1 MARKKITA
9 KTQRGRQNF
18 ETERKNLQHFKE
30 CLLNHANIMQ
40 SFASFVH
47 GPDFV
52 ILSPWAD
59 GRDLHKFLYSPQEV
73 FRNYP
78 EQSTRFTPNNIFMEI
93 YSLGQA
99 LDFLHNHMG
108 MNNGRKLTCAHL
120 DLKPENILVCFN
132 STGSTPVGRW
142 KIGDFG
148 LSNVEES
155 VARGELVQVPPAQ
168 EHAAGLAP
176 GNILRDVSVR
186 PLRRGPGPFQP
197 PEVKNE
203 QTAKVSTRRD
213 VWSFGCILAMVLA
226 FTIGGAEEV
235 NRQLQWRA
243 KGTDDY
249 FYRRLRRLDDTNHRQ
264 YSDGT
269 RPDSEIKPAIKQWL
283 ERETLRLA
291 PDVHHD
297 WIGGCS
303 KLILRLLNVNVIE
316 RPDIGVA
323 VSELSRILEWTMQC
337 GKDRIW
343 GFDGASVAPE
353 VVASD
358 IPEVNVGRSSMDS
371 TSQPFIGLPSNSSP
385 ASSPATSNIN
395 PSSSKG
401 SPSVFFKRDGTL
413 SFVRLETP
421 KKSEG
426 ANLSLSAKVATMW
439 SKSEVYIYDLEFL
452 GDHQGH
458 WSERPKCGEQEK
470 AHLGASFSEDIK
482 IPESARCLKVLLA
495 GTFAAVEQQQGNST
509 SVCIHTDGLSW

>member
-9 KTQRGRQNF
+9 KTLRGRQNF

-73 FRNYP
+73 FSNYP
-78 EQSTRFTPNNIFMEI
+78 EQSTGFTPNNIFMEI
-93 YSLGQA
+93 YSLAQA
-99 LDFLHNHMG
+99 LDFLHNQMG
-108 MNNGRKLTCAHL
+108 TSNGRKLTCAHL
-120 DLKPENILVCFN
+120 DLKPENVLVCFN
-132 STGSTPVGRW
+132 STGNTPVGRW

-155 VARGELVQVPPAQ
+155 VARGELVHVPPAH
-168 EHAAGLAP
+168 EYAAGLAP

-186 PLRRGPGPFQP
+186 PLKRGPGPFQP

-249 FYRRLRRLDDTNHRQ
+249 FYRRLRRLDDANRRQ

-283 ERETLRLA
+283 EEEALRLA
-291 PDVHHD
+291 PDVHHH
-297 WIGGCS
+297 WIRGCS

-316 RPDIGVA
+316 RPEISVA
-323 VSELSRILEWTMQC
+323 VLELSRVLGWTVQY

-353 VVASD
+353 VVTSD
-358 IPEVNVGRSSMDS
+358 IPEVDVGRSSMDS
-371 TSQPFIGLPSNSSP
+371 TSQLFIGMPSNSSP
-385 ASSPATSNIN
+385 ASSPVPYNIK
-395 PSSSKG
+395 SGSSKG
-401 SPSVFFKRDGTL
+401 STSVFFKRDGTL
-413 SFVRLETP
+413 SFVRLKTP

-426 ANLSLSAKVATMW
+426 ANLSPSAKIATMW

-452 GDHQGH
+452 GDPKAH
-458 WSERPKCGEQEK
+458 WSERPGCDQQEK
-470 AHLGASFSEDIK
+470 AHLGTSFSDDIK
-482 IPESARCLKVLLA
+482 IPESARCLQVLLA
-495 GTFAAVEQQQGNST
+495 GTFAAVVQQQGNSN
-509 SVCIHTDGLSW
+509 SVCIHTDELSW

>member
-1 MARKKITA
+1 MARKKITT

-30 CLLNHANIMQ
+30 CLLNHTNIMQ

-59 GRDLHKFLYSPQEV
+59 GRDLHKFLYFPQEL
-73 FRNYP
+73 FSNYP
-78 EQSTRFTPNNIFMEI
+78 ERSTGFTPNNIFMEI
-93 YSLGQA
+93 YSLAQA
-99 LDFLHNHMG
+99 LDFLHNQMG
-108 MNNGRKLTCAHL
+108 TSSGRKLTCAHL
-120 DLKPENILVCFN
+120 DLKPENVLVCFN
-132 STGSTPVGRW
+132 STGNTPVGRW

-155 VARGELVQVPPAQ
+155 VARGELVHVPPAQ
-168 EHAAGLAP
+168 EHAAGRAP

-186 PLRRGPGPFQP
+186 PLKRGPGPFQP

-226 FTIGGAEEV
+226 FTVGGPEEV

-249 FYRRLRRLDDTNHRQ
+249 FYRRLRRLDDTNRRQ

-269 RPDSEIKPAIKQWL
+269 RPNSEIKPAIKQWL
-283 ERETLRLA
+283 EEEALRLA
-291 PDVHHD
+291 PDHHH
-297 WIGGCS
+297 WIRGCS

-316 RPDIGVA
+316 RPEISVA
-323 VSELSRILEWTMQC
+323 VSELSRVLQWTAQC

-353 VVASD
+353 VAPSD
-358 IPEVNVGRSSMDS
+358 IPEVDVGRGSMDS
-371 TSQPFIGLPSNSSP
+371 TPQPFIGLPSNSSP
-385 ASSPATSNIN
+385 ASSSPVTSNIR
-395 PSSSKG
+395 PGSSRG
-401 SPSVFFKRDGTL
+401 STPAFFKKDGTL

-426 ANLSLSAKVATMW
+426 ANLSPSAKVATMW

-452 GDHQGH
+452 GDLTTY
-458 WSERPKCGEQEK
+458 WSERPGCGQQER

-482 IPESARCLKVLLA
+482 IPKSARCLNVLLA
-495 GTFAAVEQQQGNST
+495 GIFAAVVQQQGNSN
-509 SVCIHTDGLSW
+509 SVCIHTDELSW